1 MKLIADI
8 VKDIREELE
17 GAEHYAKLATEYKE
31 ENHALADTYATMAA
45 QELNHVEMLHAQV
58 VKIIQAY
65 RDEHGA
71 PPEAMMAVWNW
82 EHESMVDKTAKIR
95 ALLDMYKR

>member
-17 GAEHYAKLATEYKE
+17 GAEHYAKLATEFKAD
-31 ENHALADTYATMAA
+31 NHGLADTYATMAS
-45 QELNHVEMLHAQV
+45 QELNHVEMLHVQV
-58 VKIIQAY
+58 VKIIQLY
-65 RDEHGA
+65 REEHGA

-82 EHESMVDKTAKIR
+82 EHDGMVDKTARVKV
-95 ALLDMYKR
+95 LLDMYKR